1 MSILMYP
8 LIVHFSLAMRAGGVK
23 KFKSREETKEG
34 FPNLLY
40 SKGYLTFYI
49 VDGQKPRHYL

>member
-8 LIVHFSLAMRAGGVK
+8 LIVYFSLAMRAGRVK
-23 KFKSREETKEG
+23 KFKSEEETKEE

-40 SKGYLTFYI
+40 SKEYLLYAKEESTR
-49 VDGQKPRHYL
+49 VNNL

>member
-8 LIVHFSLAMRAGGVK
+8 LIVYFSLAMRAGGVK
-23 KFKSREETKEG
+23 KFKSEEETKEE

-40 SKGYLTFYI
+40 SKEYLLYAKEESTR
-49 VDGQKPRHYL
+49 VNNL